1 MMTNNVIMNKNAK
14 NWSSDPKSKDQSVPT
29 FRFGLQWSVIA
40 VPYIYFAIAGYFE
53 QSTSKKRFN
62 FFSEWKIFLFCWPID
77 EINFPFKKS
86 VIFSSTRFLIQDS
99 LILGYYYREFSQEKK
114 RNNEI
119 EKRKKSYY
127 FELLKQQYLSSS
139 KEE

>member
-1 MMTNNVIMNKNAK
+1 MCTELILAILY
-14 NWSSDPKSKDQSVPT
+14 
-29 FRFGLQWSVIA
+29 FGIILGVN
-40 VPYIYFAIAGYFE
+40 Y
-53 QSTSKKRFN
+53 
-62 FFSEWKIFLFCWPID
+62 FLFRLLFSYSRSILSSLRKKKIVQTFPEQNIPWELID
-77 EINFPFKKS
+77 FPFKKS